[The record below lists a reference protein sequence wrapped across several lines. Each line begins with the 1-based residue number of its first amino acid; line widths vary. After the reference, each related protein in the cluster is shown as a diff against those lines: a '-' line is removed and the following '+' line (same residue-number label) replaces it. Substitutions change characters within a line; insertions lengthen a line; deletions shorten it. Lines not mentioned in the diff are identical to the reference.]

1 MRSICGRRRA
11 RIEKRHNYVYV
22 PQNCRKTVPRRLT
35 RMVVALL
42 LVLLETELSSSNV
55 IGFFGMTPAFP
66 DSTIAQATMTP
77 ALPRTDPAVQTIT
90 RFLKKFQVG
99 PALRKRLA
107 EALVRSSRKHNVDP
121 RLAASIMIVE
131 SRGNPFAISP
141 SNAVGIMQIHVP
153 TWARTIE
160 EQGINLFKIEDNIDF
175 GVRVLKNYVQR
186 YGHDEGIKRYNGWN
200 PGSPQS
206 VTADAYLQ
214 KVQRIYLSSSSD

>member
-22 PQNCRKTVPRRLT
+22 PQNCRKTVSRRLT

-90 RFLKKFQVG
+90 RFLKKSEVG

-107 EALVRSSRKHNVDP
+107 EALVRSSRTHNVDP
-121 RLAASIMIVE
+121 RLAASMMSVE
-131 SRGNPFAISP
+131 SLGNRFENSSSKCVRIK
-141 SNAVGIMQIHVP
+141 VVTVP
-153 TWARTIE
+153 TW
-160 EQGINLFKIEDNIDF
+160 
-175 GVRVLKNYVQR
+175 
-186 YGHDEGIKRYNGWN
+186 
-200 PGSPQS
+200 
-206 VTADAYLQ
+206 
-214 KVQRIYLSSSSD
+214 